1 MTHRPAR
8 LAASWGALACAFAIG
23 FAAAGTHATAP
34 TPTASVTTASVSVD
48 TTPLRQCSASQGSIS
63 ASLNGGTT
71 WRLCWDIN
79 LSTGLEL
86 TNASYAPAG
95 TAPLTVIR
103 KAALAQIDV
112 PYDNG
117 TKEHLD
123 LPAFG
128 TLTTVSDIRPS
139 DCPDGKRV
147 AATTDQPALL
157 CEAVVSDGAAY
168 EWDDY
173 DFGLTTHRANSQC
186 LEIYTVTPADWY
198 TYMDTWDFCGDGRIV
213 GKVGASGTLA
223 PSPEGY
229 GDAKDGQP
237 IGPGNTRY
245 ALNHYHNVF
254 WRVQFGLND
263 GGAASIATVGTTGG
277 AHRVTTAT
285 PIRSETAM
293 RSAPDRM
300 WMITDPGRTNTDHHP
315 VGYDIELHN
324 DSPYRGVP
332 NHGYT
337 DNDFYVTQN
346 RPCEVLAAGN
356 STVDGCKASV
366 DHFVDGDKL
375 SSPVVW
381 MQTSFHHLP
390 RDEDESVV
398 DEHWQ
403 GFTLMPRDVT
413 ATNPLGTGLPTNQ

>member
-1 MTHRPAR
+1 MMTHRPAR
-8 LAASWGALACAFAIG
+8 LAVSWGALVCAFTIG
-23 FAAAGTHATAP
+23 LAVAGTPVAPAAIKTATPAP
-34 TPTASVTTASVSVD
+34 VS
-48 TTPLRQCSASQGSIS
+48 TTPLRKCTASQGSIS
-63 ASLNGGTT
+63 ASLTGGTT
-71 WRLCWDIN
+71 WQLCWDIN
-79 LSTGLEL
+79 LSTGLEV
-86 TNASYAPAG
+86 TDASYTPAG
-95 TAPLTVIR
+95 ASPLTVIR

-128 TLTTVSDIRPS
+128 TLTTASDIRPS
-139 DCPDGKRV
+139 DCPDGKLV
-147 AATTDQPALL
+147 AATADQPALL
-157 CEAVVSDGAAY
+157 CEAIVSDGAAY

-173 DFGLTTHRANSQC
+173 DFGLTTHRAASQC

-198 TYMDTWDFCGDGRIV
+198 TYMNTWDFCGDGRVV

-223 PSPEGY
+223 PSPNGY
-229 GDAKDGQP
+229 GDAHDGQP
-237 IGPGNTRY
+237 IGSGNTRY

-254 WRVQFGLND
+254 WRLQFGLDD
-263 GGAASIATVGTTGG
+263 GGPASIATVGSTGG

-293 RSAPDRM
+293 QSAPDRM
-300 WMITDPGRTNTDHHP
+300 WMVTDPGRRNADHHA

-332 NHGYT
+332 NHAYT

-346 RPCEVLAAGN
+346 RACEVLAAGN
-356 STVDGCKASV
+356 SAARNCSTSV
-366 DHFVDGDKL
+366 DRFVSGDKL
-375 SSPVVW
+375 SSPVIW

-413 ATNPLGTGLPTNQ
+413 ATNPLGTGLPQN